1 MKNFIEVHYKDGQE
15 IKPELINIAHIVCVK
30 VVDTDTYLGLS
41 TVGGDSD
48 CFYNDTIRVI
58 ESYKEIKQAI
68 IIAQSN

>member
-15 IKPELINIAHIVCVK
+15 IKTELINIAHIVCVK
-30 VVDTDTYLGLS
+30 VVDTDTYLSLS

-48 CFYNDTIRVI
+48 CFYNDTIRVV
-58 ESYKEIKQAI
+58 ESYEEIKQAI